1 LIAVFHV
8 KPCGNIAQHVLSK
21 PGTGSSSSNTS
32 NVLSDQCLPHHSAS
46 GLSGIEKTE
55 QGVDSFAQG
64 VLVNPA
70 CPVHPKTVFFPQ
82 QEKQE

>member
-1 LIAVFHV
+1 
-8 KPCGNIAQHVLSK
+8 LS
-21 PGTGSSSSNTS
+21 
-32 NVLSDQCLPHHSAS
+32 PHHSAS

-70 CPVHPKTVFFPQ
+70 CPVHPKTVFFLQ